1 MQKIA
6 FIILLTL
13 LTIISLPSQA
23 VPPERL
29 QTIQTKLD
37 SLTAPYG
44 KKIGIA
50 FIDLN
55 SNTFFHINGS
65 AEYPAASVAKVPV
78 MATAYYFQDA
88 GKADLEK
95 KLTYRK
101 EDRLGG
107 SGVLQW
113 MRPGNSYTMRNLIR
127 MMISLS
133 DNTATKMTVDEI
145 GLENINTYIKH
156 LGLNNTT
163 IADSTMLKERPE
175 PGINLTSP
183 LDMAYLTLQIEHPQ
197 GFSDKSRQEMLK
209 FMKNQRYHWGI
220 WRGVPPGTVVADKT
234 GNLDK
239 VLNDVGIVYTKH
251 GNFILSI
258 FTRDFTKQRDA
269 RKLINEVTKVC
280 YEGFTGEKVPE
291 IVAKKSAPKKYKRS
305 KKVKKKRITKKKSR
319 SKRRNNRVGH
329 L

>member
-1 MQKIA
+1 MQNKLLLIIFAILSLLAGPIA
-6 FIILLTL
+6 
-13 LTIISLPSQA
+13 A

-29 QTIQTKLD
+29 QAIQAQLD

-50 FIDLN
+50 FIDLS
-55 SNTFFHINGS
+55 SNMFFHINGS

-78 MATAYYFQDA
+78 MATAYYFEDA
-88 GKADLEK
+88 GKVDLEK
-95 KLTYRK
+95 KITYKK

-133 DNTATKMTVDEI
+133 DNTATKLTVDEI
-145 GLENINTYIKH
+145 GLENINTYIKY
-156 LGLNNTT
+156 LGLTNTI

-175 PGINLTSP
+175 PGINLTTP
-183 LDMAYLTLQIEHPQ
+183 LDLAYLTLQINSPQ
-197 GFSDKSRQEMLK
+197 GFSDRSRQEMLK

-220 WRGVPPGTVVADKT
+220 WRGVPPGTMVADKT

-239 VLNDVGIVYTKH
+239 VLNDVGIVYTKY
-251 GNFILSI
+251 GNYVLSI
-258 FTRDFTKQRDA
+258 FTRDFAKQRDA
-269 RKLINEVTKVC
+269 RKLINEVSKIC
-280 YEGFTGEKVPE
+280 YEGYTGEKLPE
-291 IVAKKSAPKKYKRS
+291 IIAKKAFAKPRWNKKT
-305 KKVKKKRITKKKSR
+305 KKKRFVKKKSR
-319 SKRRNNRVGH
+319 SKRRNNRIGH